1 LVVDRERYSPA
12 ILMQMNANYSVV
24 VVVMMLVKEKPVMK
38 I

>member
-1 LVVDRERYSPA
+1 LVVDPERYSPV

-24 VVVMMLVKEKPVMK
+24 AVMMLVKEKPVMK